1 MNDADEDERVARS
14 TRALRAAMNDLLQ
27 ESAFSAITVQ
37 QILDRAGVARATFY
51 KHYRG
56 KDDVLAAS
64 FEAMV
69 DGLAGRMQRERGGD
83 DRLVPVHELLEHV
96 ASAGAVLES
105 LRTSDRLDRFWDEAV
120 LVFAARLEPRLV
132 PAPGS
137 APGVASLTARVIA
150 GALVE
155 LVRWW
160 LANAGTVAPRVLDA
174 RFHEMARR
182 TAGAFGCGVAPRGT
196 TG

>member
-14 TRALRAAMNDLLQ
+14 TRALRAAMNELLQ

-64 FEAMV
+64 FASMI
-69 DGLAGRMQRERGGD
+69 DGLERRMQRERGD
-83 DRLVPVHELLEHV
+83 DRLVPVHELLDHV
-96 ASAGAVLES
+96 ASADAVLDS
-105 LRTSDRLDRFWDEAV
+105 LRASDRLDRFWDEAV
-120 LVFAARLEPRLV
+120 LVFAARLEVRLV
-132 PAPGS
+132 PAAGS

-160 LANAGTVAPRVLDA
+160 LAHRGTVAPRVLDA

-182 TAGAFGCGVAPRGT
+182 TAAAFGCSVNARGAAS
-196 TG
+196 